1 MAAPFWIENASAY
14 ARDAAGPVVS
24 ASGERAPGSL
34 AIGGARSELC
44 VETLNLEQ
52 MDAHADAWRALA
64 KRALEPNAFFE
75 PGFALALARH
85 RSVWAQPR
93 FAIVWREEGRQGLV
107 GLFPLAPTRLGLARI
122 WLDEQTPLAIPLIDR
137 HCAEA
142 ALGAFLTHMQE
153 SERTAGL
160 VFPRLTQ
167 GGAAHRAILAAA
179 RETGREV
186 ETLGAFERAALLAG
200 SDVDTLA
207 RRGASNH
214 ALRELYRRRRR
225 LEELGAVEF
234 TLIGEPGAAQA
245 ALDEFLALEA
255 SGWKGRRGALLRE
268 RKLAD
273 FARFA
278 TQEMSRGDQCKIAR
292 LALDGRPLA
301 MGILFESGGRA
312 YFWKIAFDERFRAY
326 APGIDLVH
334 RLTGVLADRDDIAL
348 TDSCA
353 IANHPM
359 IDRFW
364 PDRIGVCDVAVAL
377 DPAGPKAFG
386 AACAV
391 ERLRRGLRERVKRV
405 ANHAL
410 RRKVS

>member
-1 MAAPFWIENASAY
+1 MAVPFWIENASAY
-14 ARDAAGPVVS
+14 ARDAAGSVVT

-34 AIGGARSELC
+34 AIDGARSELC

-52 MDAHADAWRALA
+52 MDAHAEAWAALA
-64 KRALEPNAFFE
+64 RRALEPNAFFE

-85 RSVWAQPR
+85 RSFWAPPR

-153 SERTAGL
+153 SERAAGL

-179 RETGREV
+179 RETDREV
-186 ETLGAFERAALLAG
+186 ETLGAFERAVLLAG
-200 SDVDTLA
+200 SNADALA

-225 LEELGAVEF
+225 LEELGAVGF
-234 TLIGEPGAAQA
+234 TLIGEPAAAQPPFE
-245 ALDEFLALEA
+245 EFLALEA
-255 SGWKGRRGALLRE
+255 SGWKGGRGALLRE

-278 TQEMSRGDQCKIAR
+278 TQEMSRGGQCAIAR

-301 MGILFESGGRA
+301 MGILFEAGERA
-312 YFWKIAFDERFRAY
+312 YFWKIAFDERFRAF

-334 RLTGVLADRDDIAL
+334 RLTGVLAGRDDIAL

-364 PDRIGVCDVAVAL
+364 PDRIGLCDVAVAL
-377 DPAGPKAFG
+377 DPTRPRAFLS
-386 AACAV
+386 ACTI
-391 ERLRRGLRERVKRV
+391 ERIKRGFRERVKRV
-405 ANHAL
+405 ANRAL